1 MPWATSVPSTLVTT
15 PSLALFAVVIAVC
28 NAALS
33 TPGVVAPSTVNADVV
48 AVKVPIVMVT
58 PLPLSAAVNV
68 APFAG
73 VVVIPSAVKS
83 ANATSFVVPPVYV
96 TVTTSPVKSSVSF
109 SL

>member
-1 MPWATSVPSTLVTT
+1 MVPATVPE
-15 PSLALFAVVIAVC
+15 A
-28 NAALS
+28 AAL
-33 TPGVVAPSTVNADVV
+33 TVVVALSTVNADVV
-48 AVKVPIVMVT
+48 AVNVPIVMVT

-73 VVVIPSAVKS
+73 VVVMPSAVKS